1 MIAGTLSRYFF
12 RRQVATILRFLTGI
26 LLLVVIVDF
35 TEVSSRLPDDTKFT
49 TLDTLYLSL
58 LRMPSIVET
67 TFPFIILFAS
77 MATLIS
83 LNRKNEL
90 VVTRSTGV
98 SAWQFLAPLAVAS
111 FIVGIL
117 LVTVLN
123 PIAAHTLKLAEL
135 QEVLAGLRNSG
146 SVDQSRPPWLRQRTD
161 EGTTI
166 IGAETI
172 ADGGLLLGNAMFL
185 RINPKG
191 EVVERQDARSAR
203 LGHGKW
209 ILNGVR
215 TFRAGKSE
223 VDQSQVEIKT
233 SLEPEFV
240 RESLSNPKTV
250 PFFELP
256 HKIEVA
262 RSYGLSG
269 NSFAVQF
276 QTLVALPFLFVSMTL
291 IAAVVSLRFAR
302 MGQSVS
308 VIVGGIIAGFVL
320 YVVSVLIKSFG
331 GAGIIPPIAAAWIP
345 VVIAMALGVT
355 VLLHKE
361 DG

>member
-1 MIAGTLSRYFF
+1 MIAGTISRYFF
-12 RRQVATILRFLTGI
+12 RRQVATILRFLVGI
-26 LLLVVIVDF
+26 LLLVVVVDF

-49 TLDTLYLSL
+49 TLDTLYLAL
-58 LRMPSIVET
+58 LRMPSIIET

-77 MATLIS
+77 MATLIG
-83 LNRKNEL
+83 LNRRNEL
-90 VVTRSTGV
+90 VVARSTGL
-98 SAWQFLAPLAVAS
+98 SAWQFLMPLALAS
-111 FIVGIL
+111 FIVGAL
-117 LVTVLN
+117 LVTVVN
-123 PIAAHTLKLAEL
+123 PIAARTLRMAEL
-135 QEVLAGLRNSG
+135 QEVVAGLRNSD
-146 SVDQSRPPWLRQRTD
+146 SVGGSRPPWLRQRTS

-166 IGAETI
+166 IGAESI
-172 ADGGLLLGNAMFL
+172 ANGGLMLGNAMFL
-185 RINPKG
+185 RIDPKG
-191 EVVERQDARSAR
+191 DVVERQDARSAR
-203 LGHGKW
+203 LEHGKW
-209 ILNGVR
+209 ILENVR
-215 TFRAGKSE
+215 TFRAGKPE
-223 VDQSQVEIKT
+223 VDQKRVEVKT

-256 HKIEVA
+256 HKIRVA
-262 RSYGLSG
+262 RSYGMSG
-269 NSFAVQF
+269 NTFAVQF
-276 QTLVALPFLFVSMTL
+276 QSLVALPFLFVSMTL

-308 VIVGGIIAGFVL
+308 VIVGGIVAGFVL
-320 YVVSVLIKSFG
+320 YVVSVLIKAFG